1 MLALMTVIG
10 GHMSARATPTDN
22 PIAVYDLAYAE
33 KWSADPARLLDAWDH
48 VHAVAAIEGLVNRA
62 KPRLYIRAIHCPE
75 GGNIM
80 LDDWWLKR
88 LRAKGAWLEGRPTE
102 DVPSFDALVRKF
114 RRSIHGLVVYDES
127 VPATSCIASTIA
139 GVDGLIPVR
148 YDTSPGSLF
157 NHLRGALKLPVKSWL
172 IHPDGTPAFTG
183 SGVIPGTGEA
193 STGSP
198 KNDAYRW
205 AISTLLE
212 RGRCDTSA
220 LAFYIDAAW
229 LKNPKA
235 SGFWNHTLTNHDYF
249 IGKKAFFFD
258 LSPWDDEPAS
268 DDPDQK
274 LGTDLETLKRIL
286 LVTAKRNAGKQMGHI
301 GGFIPWA
308 FKYTDVVGGKHGG
321 VATEWRFSEIVSAY
335 NAYLDADA
343 LGLCAMANASFY
355 AHQPLPH
362 YPAEKPVEQLVPEQG
377 KRYVAFYVGDW
388 DSAAWLYQMLPSIWE
403 DPARGSV
410 PLGWAFNPNLALRF
424 PAAFWYTR
432 ATRSKN
438 DTFIA
443 GDSGAGYINPS
454 LLEAPRP
461 SGLPSGT
468 ALWEQHCKQWYQR
481 FGIGVTGFVIDG
493 NAPPMPKSV
502 LDAYSRFSPK
512 GTVAQKVPPLSF
524 RNRMPLLQMSE
535 DLGGTPEEAAKQ
547 ISNRLR
553 DDPRQF
559 LMFRAVLKKPSW
571 YAGVVAAL
579 KIANPEAVVVEP
591 YTLFDAIRRSTK

>member
-1 MLALMTVIG
+1 MTTQ
-10 GHMSARATPTDN
+10 AAPRNN
-22 PIAVYDLAYAE
+22 PIAVYDLTYAE
-33 KWSADPARLLDAWDH
+33 KWAADPARLHDAWDH
-48 VHAVAAIEGLVNRA
+48 VHAVAAIEGLVNRSG
-62 KPRLYIRAIHCPE
+62 PRLYVRAIHTPE
-75 GGNIM
+75 GGDIM
-80 LDDWWLKR
+80 LDDWWLQR
-88 LRAKGAWLEGRPTE
+88 LSAKGAWLDGRRIET
-102 DVPSFDALVRKF
+102 VPSFDALVRRF
-114 RRSIHGLVVYDES
+114 RRSVHGLVVYDES

-148 YDTSPGSLF
+148 FDARADSLF
-157 NHLRGALKLPVKSWL
+157 NHLRGALKLPVKAWL
-172 IHPDGTPAFTG
+172 IHPDGSPAFTG

-193 STGSP
+193 STGSA

-212 RGRCDTSA
+212 RGRCNTSS

-235 SGFWNHTLTNHDYF
+235 SSFWNNTLTNHDYF
-249 IGKKAFFFD
+249 ISNKAFFFD
-258 LSPWDDEPAS
+258 LSPWDDEPAT
-268 DDPDQK
+268 DDSGQK

-286 LVTAKRNAGKQMGHI
+286 LITAKRNAGKRMAHI

-308 FKYTDVVGGKHGG
+308 FKYTDTVGGKHGG
-321 VATEWRFSEIVSAY
+321 VASEWRFSEIISAY

-343 LGLCAMANASFY
+343 LGLCAMANASFF
-355 AHQPLPH
+355 AHQPLPN
-362 YPAEKPVEQLVPEQG
+362 YPPEKPMATLAPEAG

-410 PLGWAFNPNLALRF
+410 PLGWAFNPNLAMRF

-438 DTFIA
+438 DTFLA

-454 LLEAPRP
+454 LLEEPRP
-461 SGLPSGT
+461 SGVPSGT
-468 ALWEQHCKQWYQR
+468 ALWEHHCKQWYQR
-481 FGIGVTGFVIDG
+481 FGIGITGFVIDG

-502 LDAYSRFSPK
+502 LDAYARFSPK

-524 RNRMPLLQMSE
+524 RNRMPILQMSD
-535 DLGGTPEEAAKQ
+535 DLDGSPAEAGRRVAD
-547 ISNRLR
+547 RLKT
-553 DDPRQF
+553 DQRQF
-559 LMFRAVLKKPSW
+559 LIFRAVLRKPSW

-579 KIANPEAVVVEP
+579 KQTNPEVEVVEP
-591 YTLFDAIRRSTK
+591 YTLFDAIRSSVRLGQRPVAR